1 MAHQLLN
8 LSSRVFNKPQYMLL
22 EDFNNVVSYIVS
34 RNSGSFDAS
43 AESNKE
49 LKSYNYKNDDGSYN
63 FKRLGID
70 PETMSGVLNI
80 EGTLVYKAGQV
91 EGLCSGELVSYERLE
106 NQFKEQVAAGVQSVV
121 LLVSSNGGEAY
132 ACFESANNIKTLAKA
147 NNIKLYTYVDGTAAS
162 AAYAWASIADEVIA
176 NPSARVGSIGVV
188 VQLMNNNKML
198 EKAGISRSFIYA
210 GDNKIP
216 FDEDGEFTTSFKN
229 RIQGSVNKSYKSFVE
244 FIAKNRTLQ
253 SSDVVATQAEVFDAD
268 EALSLGLIDKIM
280 TREEFGNHLS
290 TSNKQKSIFNMK
302 EVNMSDSTISKEL
315 YTELELQLETQS
327 KQLFDALASVQ
338 SLNDALTVATQQAQE
353 AQEQAATFSS
363 QVEALQLQIENAA
376 KDAVTKERK
385 KQLQLAL
392 GTENPQVETL
402 LTTFAPLS
410 DEQFSDVVAS
420 YGLTVEKKAEEMKEV
435 GKATDSDTA
444 KETASELAVSR
455 AKQKWNKQD

>member
-34 RNSGSFDAS
+34 RNSGSFDVS

-106 NQFKEQVAAGVQSVV
+106 NQFKAQVAAGVQSVV

-132 ACFESANNIKTLAKA
+132 GCFESANNIKTLAKA

-315 YTELELQLETQS
+315 YTELELKLDAQSQQLA
-327 KQLFDALASVQ
+327 DALASVQ

-363 QVEALQLQIENAA
+363 QAEALQLQIENAA

-420 YGLTVEKKAEEMKEV
+420 DGLTVEKKAEEMKEV

>member
-1 MAHQLLN
+1 MAHKLLN

-22 EDFNNVVSYIVS
+22 EDFNNVVNYLVA
-34 RNSGSFDAS
+34 RNNG
-43 AESNKE
+43 EVEITPTEKE
-49 LKSYNYKNDDGSYN
+49 MRTNYDSKPADGWDLVRIGVN
-63 FKRLGID
+63 PK
-70 PETMSGVLNI
+70 TMTGYLDIS
-80 EGTLVYKAGQV
+80 GTLVYKAGQT
-91 EGLCSGELVSYERLE
+91 EGLCGGELISYERLE
-106 NQFKEQVAAGVQSVV
+106 KQFKAQVDSGVKAVV
-121 LLVSSNGGEAY
+121 LSVDSGGGEAY
-132 ACFESANNIKTLAKA
+132 GCFESANNIKTLAKA

-315 YTELELQLETQS
+315 YTELELKLETQS
-327 KQLFDALASVQ
+327 QQLADALASVQ

-353 AQEQAATFSS
+353 AQEQATTFSS
-363 QVEALQLQIENAA
+363 QAETLQLQIENAA

-385 KQLQLAL
+385 EQLQLAL
-392 GTENPQVETL
+392 GSENPQVETL

>member
-1 MAHQLLN
+1 MAHKLLN

-22 EDFNNVVSYIVS
+22 EDFNNVVNYLVA
-34 RNSGSFDAS
+34 RNNG
-43 AESNKE
+43 EVEITPTEKE
-49 LKSYNYKNDDGSYN
+49 MRVNYDSKPTDGWDLVRIGVN
-63 FKRLGID
+63 PK
-70 PETMSGVLNI
+70 TMTGHLDIS
-80 EGTLVYKAGQV
+80 GTLVYKAGQT
-91 EGLCSGELVSYERLE
+91 EGLCGGELISYERLE
-106 NQFKEQVAAGVQSVV
+106 KQFKAQVDSGVKAVV
-121 LLVSSNGGEAY
+121 LSVDSGGGEAY
-132 ACFESANNIKTLAKA
+132 GCFESANNIKNLAKA

-315 YTELELQLETQS
+315 YTELELKLETQTQ
-327 KQLFDALASVQ
+327 QLTDALASVQ
-338 SLNDALTVATQQAQE
+338 SLNDALTVATQQAKE
-353 AQEQAATFSS
+353 AQEQATTFSS
-363 QVEALQLQIENAA
+363 QAEALQLQIENAA

-385 KQLQLAL
+385 EQLQLAL
-392 GTENPQVETL
+392 GSENPQVETL
-402 LTTFAPLS
+402 LATFAPLS
-410 DEQFSDVVAS
+410 AEQFNNVVAS

-444 KETASELAVSR
+444 NETASELAVSR

>member
-34 RNSGSFDAS
+34 RNSGSFDVS

-106 NQFKEQVAAGVQSVV
+106 NQFKAQVAAGVQSVV

-132 ACFESANNIKTLAKA
+132 GCFESANNIKTLAKA

-315 YTELELQLETQS
+315 YTELELKLDAQSQQLA
-327 KQLFDALASVQ
+327 DALASVQ

-363 QVEALQLQIENAA
+363 QAEALQLQIENAA

>member
-1 MAHQLLN
+1 MAHKLLN

-22 EDFNNVVSYIVS
+22 EDFNNIANYLLARNNGEVDITPDSNRELVEYNYI
-34 RNSGSFDAS
+34 NEDG
-43 AESNKE
+43 
-49 LKSYNYKNDDGSYN
+49 SYNYK
-63 FKRLGID
+63 RLGIN
-70 PETMSGVLNI
+70 PETMNGVLNI
-80 EGTLVYKAGQV
+80 DGTLVYKAGQA

-132 ACFESANNIKTLAKA
+132 GCFESANNIKTLAKA

-315 YTELELQLETQS
+315 YTELELKLDAQSQQLA
-327 KQLFDALASVQ
+327 DALASVQ

-363 QVEALQLQIENAA
+363 QAEALQLQIENAA

-385 KQLQLAL
+385 NQLQLAL

-444 KETASELAVSR
+444 TETASELAVSR

>member
-34 RNSGSFDAS
+34 RNSGSFDVS

-49 LKSYNYKNDDGSYN
+49 LKSYNYKNEDGSYN
-63 FKRLGID
+63 YQRLGIN
-70 PETMSGVLNI
+70 PKTMQGVLNI
-80 EGTLVYKAGQV
+80 DGTLVYKAGQA

-132 ACFESANNIKTLAKA
+132 GCFESANNIKTLAKA

-315 YTELELQLETQS
+315 YTELELKLETQTQ
-327 KQLFDALASVQ
+327 QLTDALASVQ
-338 SLNDALTVATQQAQE
+338 SLTDALTVATQQAEE

-363 QVEALQLQIENAA
+363 QAEALQLQIENAA

-385 KQLQLAL
+385 EQLQLAL
-392 GTENPQVETL
+392 GSENPQVETL
-402 LTTFAPLS
+402 LATFAPLS

>member
-8 LSSRVFNKPQYMLL
+8 LSSRVLNKPQYMLL

-34 RNSGSFDAS
+34 RNSGSFDVS

-80 EGTLVYKAGQV
+80 DGTLVYKAGQA

-132 ACFESANNIKTLAKA
+132 GCFESANNIKTLAKA

-315 YTELELQLETQS
+315 YTELELKLETQS
-327 KQLFDALASVQ
+327 KQLADALASVQ
-338 SLNDALTVATQQAQE
+338 SLNDALTVATQQAQD

-363 QVEALQLQIENAA
+363 QAEALQLQIENAA